1 MENEIRNNIKRLKT
15 FYVNIDEINDT
26 ITKLRFCINDIG
38 SNNKGTLIDTMI
50 NALNMQIKSL
60 EGIKNELINA
70 NNLITKKIRNLEKK
84 LREILAQKAQD
95 NISEV

>member
-1 MENEIRNNIKRLKT
+1 MENEIRNNIKKLKT

-26 ITKLRFCINDIG
+26 ITKIRFCINDIE